1 MTHSCP
7 CTDGNCLSLPVTE
20 LLLLQ
25 NIEEHLPLKYISL
38 LISTPWS
45 CPQCLRESPL
55 VSRAFPFFFFFIYFS
70 ESLGYSMCQITVTN
84 MDGKPVADRTVLLDL
99 NEIYLANYTTDKNG
113 TAAFSIDTS
122 NIFDPSFKLSV
133 SKYSLNPEKILRW
146 RERLEGISACWQ
158 DCFRWGK

>member
-20 LLLLQ
+20 LLFLQ

-45 CPQCLRESPL
+45 CPQCLHESPL
-55 VSRAFPFFFFFIYFS
+55 VSRAFPFFFLFIYFS

-99 NEIYLANYTTDKNG
+99 NENYLANYTTDKNG